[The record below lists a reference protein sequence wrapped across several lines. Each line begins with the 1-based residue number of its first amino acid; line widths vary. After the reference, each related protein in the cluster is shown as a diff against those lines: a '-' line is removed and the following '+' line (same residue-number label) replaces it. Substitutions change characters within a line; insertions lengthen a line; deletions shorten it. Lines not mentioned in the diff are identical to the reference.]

1 MKAGARDIGINSN
14 LVIIVLKR
22 MGITAE
28 STAAPN
34 DQAARHARSISRVLA
49 KGILRFGQTIKI
61 VTITTA
67 SETKK
72 ARQYLSIKNIG

>member
-1 MKAGARDIGINSN
+1 MKAGARDIGINSS
-14 LVIIVLKR
+14 LVINVFNR
-22 MGITAE
+22 TEVTAE

-34 DQAARHARSISRVLA
+34 DQAARHARSINKVLA
-49 KGILRFGQTIKI
+49 KGILRLGQTMAI
-61 VTITTA
+61 VIITTA